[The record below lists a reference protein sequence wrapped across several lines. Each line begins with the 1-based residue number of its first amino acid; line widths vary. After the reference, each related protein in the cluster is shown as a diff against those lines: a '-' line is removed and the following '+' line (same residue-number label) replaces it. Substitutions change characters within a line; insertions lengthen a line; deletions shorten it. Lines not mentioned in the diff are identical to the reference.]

1 MACHSSV
8 LAWRISWTEG
18 PGGYSAACRRSRT
31 RLKRLRMHAHT
42 PHACTHSACM
52 HTLCMRAHTLKM
64 LRNGRKQYSSGLRKE
79 HGLLDLKEDSIIKG
93 KVVNF

>member
-1 MACHSSV
+1 MPLQCSC
-8 LAWRISWTEG
+8 LENLLDRGAWGLQCSLSQESDTTK
-18 PGGYSAACRRSRT
+18 A
-31 RLKRLRMHAHT
+31 T